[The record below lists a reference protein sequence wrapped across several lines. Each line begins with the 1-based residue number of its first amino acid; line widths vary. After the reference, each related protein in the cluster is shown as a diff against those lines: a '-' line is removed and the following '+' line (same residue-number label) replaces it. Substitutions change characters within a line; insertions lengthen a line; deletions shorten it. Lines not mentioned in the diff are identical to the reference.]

1 MSNTDQKKIL
11 RDLAAGLLQEGRSI
25 RLEASGY
32 SMYPAIKPGN
42 IIHIEA
48 IADPGKLAPGQV
60 IAWKRD
66 NDLVVHRIIKIM
78 ESPGLSSSDLLI
90 QTRGDSS
97 PAPDKPV
104 SFTDIAGKVVQVE
117 DGPVFIPPA
126 AKTLSET
133 RYRINRTRVW
143 CLILIK
149 KLAKKLNLTP

>member
-1 MSNTDQKKIL
+1 
-11 RDLAAGLLQEGRSI
+11 
-25 RLEASGY
+25 
-32 SMYPAIKPGN
+32 MYPAIKPGN

-48 IADPGKLAPGQV
+48 IADPGKLAPCQV

-97 PAPDKPV
+97 LSPDKPV

-126 AKTLSET
+126 VKTLSKAS
-133 RYRINRTRVW
+133 YRINRSKVW
-143 CLILIK
+143 ILIRIRK
-149 KLAKKLNLTP
+149 IVSKLNLTP